1 MDAEPRFVA
10 RDVHKSYVLIAALDA
25 QLQVVLS
32 PRRVKMENL
41 ATWVSRELRP
51 SDRVVLE
58 ATINAWTIH
67 DLLAPLVAEVQVA
80 HPLLVKLISAAR
92 VKTDTRDTLHLA
104 RLLAAGLIPQVW
116 VPPLAVRELRALVA
130 HRARL
135 VGQRTQA
142 TNRLHSVLISHNL
155 APPEAEAGWATLPLT
170 PLEALR
176 VQQDRQVVSSLT
188 TLIHSVDQEL
198 TTLRVV
204 DPWAGPM
211 SYGLPIS
218 GVGIITGMTI
228 LAAIG
233 EITRFPSAA
242 KLVGYSGLGA
252 SVHASGQTFQTGK
265 ITKQGRR
272 ELRTALIEIA
282 WSAVRHDPVWKA
294 RFEHLAARKGAGK
307 AIVAIARKLFVVIW
321 HVLTHQVA
329 ARQAD
334 PVRIIRKLWRV
345 GYLGRTRHQFRV
357 QPDRVCARPPRSV
370 GSGGIDPGIRVW
382 RTPLHVTCL
391 TFTDRLSIC
400 G

>member
-1 MDAEPRFVA
+1 MDDEPRFVA
-10 RDVHKSYVLIAALDA
+10 LDVHKSYVLIAALDA

-80 HPLLVKLISAAR
+80 HPLLVKLISSAR

-198 TTLRVV
+198 TKLSVV

-211 SYGLPIS
+211 SYVLPIS

-307 AIVAIARKLFVVIW
+307 AIVAIARKLLVVIW

-334 PVRIIRKLWRV
+334 PVRIIRKLWRW
-345 GYLGRTRHQFRV
+345 GI
-357 QPDRVCARPPRSV
+357 
-370 GSGGIDPGIRVW
+370 SGGLATSLGFS
-382 RTPLHVTCL
+382 RTAFVR
-391 TFTDRLSIC
+391 DRLDRLGLGASILAFEY
-400 G
+400 GGHHFTLPASRLQTG